1 MKHLRFFSLILF
13 LCFLLGN
20 TCVEALAFSEG
31 FSTEA
36 LTQEEIDTFLANVGL
51 SVLSK
56 EPAKKK
62 IDCFDVNENG
72 LIAVGCSDFEKKTVC
87 IYTSEGNFEYGYEFQ
102 CSGAF
107 GVEIKNDHLII
118 YFVRSDVKL
127 VFDFLGHI
135 MSISKIQNTS
145 ENNSYWNNF
154 VYETRREVDG
164 NIYHLTNKMRFF
176 NVFASSYSQLIIT
189 DMYGASFAV
198 YDTNSINYSIL
209 ILPCAGLVM
218 LSTLIYKLKKLK
230 RSV

>member
-20 TCVEALAFSEG
+20 ICVEALAFSEG

-56 EPAKKK
+56 EPAKKN

-72 LIAVGCSDFEKKTVC
+72 LIAIGCSDFEKKTVC
-87 IYTSEGNFEYGYEFQ
+87 IYTSEGNFKYGYEFQ

-118 YFVRSDVKL
+118 YFVRSDVEL
-127 VFDFLGHI
+127 VIDFLGQI

-154 VYETRREVDG
+154 VHVTIREVDG
-164 NIYHLTNKMRFF
+164 NIYRLTNKMGFF
-176 NVFASSYSQLIIT
+176 NVFASSYSQLSIT
-189 DMYGASFAV
+189 DMYGVSSAV